1 MIPLLMLA
9 AASLPLAQLPGG
21 DGARFDACLKLIK
34 ADPQAAVDQASEWA
48 QRSNDVPARQ
58 CLGLAFVAAERWEP
72 ATVAFEQAAQDAE
85 IKRDG
90 RATILWVQAGNAALG
105 GDDPGK
111 ARQDL
116 DRALALPTLPDQLRG
131 EAWLDR
137 ARADVALGDLPL
149 GRTDMDKALKL
160 VPADPF
166 AWLLSATLARRQ
178 RDHERAEKDIQEAAK
193 LAPDDPAVVLEMGNI
208 ADARGQREAAK
219 LAWTRAAQLG
229 PGTPEGK
236 AAAEAL
242 AGAAAK

>member
-1 MIPLLMLA
+1 MIPLLLLA
-9 AASLPLAQLPGG
+9 ATLPLAQLPGG
-21 DGARFDACLKLIK
+21 DQARFAACLKLVK
-34 ADPQAAVDQASEWA
+34 SDPQAAIDQASDWA
-48 QRSNDVPARQ
+48 ERSNDVPARQ
-58 CLGLAFVAAERWEP
+58 CLGLAFVAAERWGP
-72 ATVAFEQAAQDAE
+72 AAVAFEQAAQDAE

-90 RATILWVQAGNAALG
+90 RTATLWVQAGNAALA

-111 ARQDL
+111 AREDL
-116 DRALALPTLPDQLRG
+116 DRALALPTLPDQLKG

-137 ARADVALGDLPL
+137 ARADVALNDLPL

-178 RDHERAEKDIQEAAK
+178 AQYERAEKDIQEAAK
-193 LAPDDPAVVLEMGNI
+193 LAPDDPAIALEMGNI
-208 ADARGQREAAK
+208 ADARGQHESAR

-236 AAAEAL
+236 AAMEAL
-242 AGAAAK
+242 ARAAGK